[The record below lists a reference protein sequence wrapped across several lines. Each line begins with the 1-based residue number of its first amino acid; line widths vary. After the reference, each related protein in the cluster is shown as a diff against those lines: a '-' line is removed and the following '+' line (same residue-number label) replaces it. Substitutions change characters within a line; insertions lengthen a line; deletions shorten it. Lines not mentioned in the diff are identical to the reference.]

1 MPTVVNWIEKEAEK
15 LQVLGQIEM
24 KSLRKILAEA
34 KEKEEE
40 VVREAAD
47 EAWPW
52 SARCKDDLEEE
63 VEDLK
68 RDLES
73 LEHELE
79 VLQEKH
85 MPFKIETLDDE
96 MKMEV
101 LQGAMKKYTLL
112 ELEKRLGNKFDLMCQ
127 RSLRNTRKKDG

>member
-1 MPTVVNWIEKEAEK
+1 MSTVVNWIEEEAKKLSKEGKVE
-15 LQVLGQIEM
+15 LE
-24 KSLRKILAEA
+24 SLREILAEA

-47 EAWPW
+47 EAFYE
-52 SARCKDDLEEE
+52 KDDLEE

-112 ELEKRLGNKFDLMCQ
+112 ELEKRLGNKFDLMC
-127 RSLRNTRKKDG
+127 